1 MQNSG
6 DALNTLIR
14 TFTIA
19 GESSCSFSR
28 PCFDPL
34 GPGGFAALEFVKEVT
49 VCDGQ
54 SIGQPTGF

>member
-19 GESSCSFSR
+19 GESSCSF
-28 PCFDPL
+28 
-34 GPGGFAALEFVKEVT
+34 PGLALTPWVLE
-49 VCDGQ
+49 GL
-54 SIGQPTGF
+54 QP

>member
-1 MQNSG
+1 M
-6 DALNTLIR
+6 L
-14 TFTIA
+14 
-19 GESSCSFSR
+19 FSR

-34 GPGGFAALEFVKEVT
+34 GPGGFAASEFVKEVT